1 METSS
6 LLKWRVKVLS
16 EGLISVQIVKNTLS
30 SIVKEMFWTTVR
42 AAKSSIIYET
52 YDFSPSLL
60 DERGELIAIGTGVP
74 NFIGI
79 MPFMVKAVLEDA
91 VKEDLGLSPG
101 DIFVINDPYRAG
113 THLNDV
119 GLVTP
124 IFYNDEM
131 IATAAIK
138 GHINDVGG
146 MNPGSWGPNATE
158 IYQEGLVI
166 PTTHLYREG
175 RLNKEVLRI
184 ILHNTRIPDYVLGDI
199 EALAAALRYSQR
211 RISEL
216 CDKYGVSVVR
226 EAMRSKIDEG
236 KMLAR
241 KNLGI
246 LPKGEF
252 FAEEKIEK
260 YEGMD
265 EDIRIT
271 VKVKITDDKFIAD
284 FTDNPP
290 QVKAPINTTYP
301 GTYASVTIAFVA
313 ITDPHAPLCQGY
325 LEPVN
330 VIAPERSLFNA
341 MPPAPVSCYWET
353 MFYAVDLVW
362 KALASYMPNRLTAG
376 HFLSVVSETL
386 GMIDPRDGKYKILC
400 EPNPGGWG
408 AAIDKDGES
417 CLVSSADGET
427 YTHPAEVLEKEY
439 PIRVECMRLNIEE
452 GTGHGK
458 FRGGFGM
465 RKDYRILADEAI
477 LVCSINRIKY
487 PPWGVNGGTDGTCNH
502 LVVIRDDKIIWDGG
516 RAFNFKLRKDD
527 TLSIRSG
534 GGGGWGNP
542 LERDPNLVLED
553 YKNGLISAEAAK
565 KIYGVVIDAQKLKVN
580 FKETIDL
587 RRKMAER

>member
-1 METSS
+1 M
-6 LLKWRVKVLS
+6 RALS
-16 EGLISVQIVKNTLS
+16 KNVISVQIIKNTLS

-60 DERGELIAIGTGVP
+60 DEKGELIAIGTGVP

-79 MPFMVKAVLEDA
+79 MPFMVKAMLED
-91 VKEDLGLSPG
+91 VKKENLGLSPG

-119 GLVTP
+119 GLIMP
-124 IFYNDEM
+124 IFYGDEM
-131 IATAAIK
+131 IAAAAIK

-158 IYQEGLVI
+158 IYQEGLII

-175 RLNKEVLRI
+175 KLNREVLRI
-184 ILHNTRIPDYVLGDI
+184 ILHNSRIPDYVHGDI
-199 EALAAALRYSQR
+199 EAFAAALRYAQR
-211 RISEL
+211 RINEI
-216 CDKYGVSVVR
+216 CDKYGVDIVR
-226 EAMRSKIDEG
+226 EAMRNKIDEG
-236 KMLAR
+236 KILAN
-241 KNLGI
+241 KNLSA
-246 LPKGEF
+246 LPKGKF
-252 FAEEKIEK
+252 FAEERIEK

-265 EDIRIT
+265 EDLRISAE
-271 VKVKITDDKFIAD
+271 VKITQDKFLVD

-301 GTYASVTIAFVA
+301 GTYASVAIAFVA
-313 ITDPHAPLCQGY
+313 VTDPHVSLSQGY
-325 LEPVN
+325 LEPIDIV
-330 VIAPERSLFNA
+330 VPERSLFNA

-362 KALASYMPNRLTAG
+362 KALAPHMPKRLTAG

-386 GMIDPRDGKYKILC
+386 SMIDPRDGKYKILC

-408 AAIDKDGES
+408 AAIDRDGET

-427 YTHPAEVLEKEY
+427 YAHPAEVLEREY

-452 GTGHGK
+452 NVGHGR

-487 PPWGVNGGTDGTCNH
+487 PPWGVNGGTNGSCNH
-502 LVVIRDDKIIWDGG
+502 LVVMRNNETVWDGG
-516 RAFNFKLRKDD
+516 RAFNFKLKKGDI
-527 TLSIRSG
+527 LSIRSG
-534 GGGGWGNP
+534 GGGGWGDP
-542 LERDPNLVLED
+542 LKRDPYLVLRD
-553 YKNGLISAEAAK
+553 YKDSLISAEMAK
-565 KIYGVVIDAQKLKVN
+565 EIYGVVIDAQKLEVKSEE
-580 FKETIDL
+580 KKPK
-587 RRKMAER
+587 RKNHLNAR